1 MILLVDST
9 SMDVA
14 MGWQCN
20 FPTVS
25 VRLAWDCEAV
35 ILLFRHSSSYP
46 TAKEKNRPSIYRESW
61 SFADHVY
68 GDQPERMSRT
78 YAQTD
83 TWWWDDEREAH
94 TCVRWIKHAPW
105 QIAQAC
111 SRSLL
116 VMSPLRFSAVTRRA
130 WTSVGSGARH
140 THGAPVSSKNTCNE
154 TEELTNSRWHRMRHT
169 RDHHAAKPGWMRKRN
184 WSKSFALAP
193 S

>member
-14 MGWQCN
+14 MGWQC
-20 FPTVS
+20 FGAFGT
-25 VRLAWDCEAV
+25 RLCEAV

-83 TWWWDDEREAH
+83 NCDDA
-94 TCVRWIKHAPW
+94 APAR
-105 QIAQAC
+105 QNHDLTI
-111 SRSLL
+111 SLL
-116 VMSPLRFSAVTRRA
+116 HWLD
-130 WTSVGSGARH
+130 GY
-140 THGAPVSSKNTCNE
+140 
-154 TEELTNSRWHRMRHT
+154 RMRFCLNTSKQQSFHFATT
-169 RDHHAAKPGWMRKRN
+169 RQRQTGTNGEEKLGPKVFSLAA
-184 WSKSFALAP
+184 S
-193 S
+193 